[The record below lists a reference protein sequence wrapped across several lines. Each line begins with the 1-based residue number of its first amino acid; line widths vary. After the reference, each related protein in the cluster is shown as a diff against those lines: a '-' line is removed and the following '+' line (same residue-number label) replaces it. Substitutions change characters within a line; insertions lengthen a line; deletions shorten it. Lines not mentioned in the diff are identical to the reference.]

1 MKYFSAKDDKV
12 YNIKPDWARKL
23 FVIFPFVPLTF
34 VLSIMLEII
43 IIVTGVLY
51 AFKVWFDE
59 DFKQALLFIKYDV
72 IWQAF
77 DFVKTMVTS
86 TIYTWQGKP
95 W

>member
-23 FVIFPFVPLTF
+23 FVIFPFVPFTYL
-34 VLSIMLEII
+34 LSIVLEII
-43 IIVTGVLY
+43 IIVSGVLY

-59 DFKQALLFIKYDV
+59 DFSQALMFIRYDV
-72 IWQAF
+72 IGQAV
-77 DFVKTMVTS
+77 DVAKTIVTS